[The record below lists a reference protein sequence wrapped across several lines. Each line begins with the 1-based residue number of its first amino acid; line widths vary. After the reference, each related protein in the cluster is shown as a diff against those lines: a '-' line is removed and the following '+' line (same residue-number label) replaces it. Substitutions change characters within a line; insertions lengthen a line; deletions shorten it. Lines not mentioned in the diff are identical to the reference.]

1 MGLTYAQLCQ
11 FGRLRK
17 VERLGPV
24 SMFDRM
30 VCKQCYDSLDIIATK
45 IKRFFTHYSQ
55 NRHKANTLPPTFVY
69 DPECCDNNRF
79 DIRPFMYATDW
90 SYQFDIIDQRVRELK
105 SQNVFEKG
113 SLVRIASSKKAG
125 EEASLK
131 KILPPS
137 QEKSEAIE

>member
-1 MGLTYAQLCQ
+1 
-11 FGRLRK
+11 
-17 VERLGPV
+17 
-24 SMFDRM
+24 
-30 VCKQCYDSLDIIATK
+30 
-45 IKRFFTHYSQ
+45 
-55 NRHKANTLPPTFVY
+55 
-69 DPECCDNNRF
+69 
-79 DIRPFMYATDW
+79 MYATDW

-113 SLVRIASSKKAG
+113 SLARIASSKKAG